1 MTQQTP
7 ASTVHI
13 AAIQTVSGPDV
24 QANLEQIAGLVAEAA
39 AAGARLVALPEYF
52 PLISA
57 DEGAKVRIRERAD
70 GGPLQDFLA
79 DMARRHGVWLV
90 GGTIPLESGAP
101 EKVRNTTLVFDDCGR
116 QVARYDKIHLFGFS
130 GLGESYCESATILP
144 GHEPLKVETPLADIA
159 FGICYDLRFPELFRA
174 LLPFDLL
181 VLPAAFTATTGEA
194 HWEVLLRARAIE
206 NQCYVIA
213 SAQGGEHENGR
224 RTHGQSMIIDPWG
237 RIVAQQMKGEGV
249 VFGKIDPTVIQS
261 VRTRLPALTHRV
273 LGQTT

>member
-1 MTQQTP
+1 MKEAFVA
-7 ASTVHI
+7 ASV
-13 AAIQTVSGPDV
+13 QMVSATDPS
-24 QANLEQIAGLVAEAA
+24 ANMETATRLVAQAA
-39 AAGARLVALPEYF
+39 AGGARLVVLPEYWVMMGRSDSDK
-52 PLISA
+52 IA
-57 DEGAKVRIRERAD
+57 RRESW
-70 GGPLQDFLA
+70 GQGPIQSFLA
-79 DMARRHGVWLV
+79 DLARRHGIWLIA
-90 GGTIPLESGAP
+90 GTIPLECP
-101 EKVRNTTLVFDDCGR
+101 EDDKVYNTTIVFSPEGEA
-116 QVARYDKIHLFGFS
+116 VKRYDKIHLFGFS